1 MQRLARTFFQASCL
15 VACFPA
21 HSEEIDEIFVTA
33 VRRAVA
39 VDQLSMAIETVEIE
53 DVDNEWLVT
62 DALANAAN
70 VFLQQTTPGQG
81 AAIIRGQ
88 KGSAV
93 LHLVDGMRLNNAI
106 FRSAPTQ
113 YLALV
118 PSNAVER
125 VEVLHG
131 TPASLYGSDGIGGVI
146 QVVTRTP
153 DFESDENSVRGDL
166 FFSAN
171 SAEEAR
177 ILGGTIDWGNRRLAT
192 SLSAE
197 YADIGDRRVGGGNT
211 IRPSAYES
219 RALRWLITGAPG
231 EDVSWSVDLHHA
243 EQPRTPRTDELVQG
257 FRQTEPSSSE
267 FWFEPNRRSFAHFD
281 YLRRSGWFALD
292 WNVDLAWQ
300 RIDDDRRSRD
310 YLAPDRM
317 LEKNRS
323 DLYGVTI
330 SGSKQVERGSW
341 IVGIDFHHD
350 DVASSRVSEDVASAA
365 RTEIAPR
372 FPDGSSMQ
380 LLSAYG
386 NGTWAASQR
395 HSLTLGLRLSDVRT
409 RLPSSGVHNTEISGD
424 IGWVADLDDAWQFTA
439 NVGYGFRAPNVFDLG
454 TLGNRPGNRFN
465 IPNPG
470 LESEHVIHG
479 DLGIR
484 YRGLQSEFS
493 LVVYTMDYGDR
504 ITSVSTGATTPDGRD
519 ITQSVNAASSDIY
532 GVEASARIEVDL
544 NWLVNANL
552 AYTRGEQDI
561 GGISEPADRI
571 PPLSGYIGIE
581 YAPDSAFGFEAWAS
595 IAGAQDRLSARD
607 IRDTR
612 IDPNGTP
619 GWASLGVRGTWRPSD
634 EWLLT
639 LEASNILDAS
649 YRMHGSGIDATG
661 RNLAVRVVRTWH

>member
-1 MQRLARTFFQASCL
+1 M
-15 VACFPA
+15 
-21 HSEEIDEIFVTA
+21 
-33 VRRAVA
+33 
-39 VDQLSMAIETVEIE
+39 
-53 DVDNEWLVT
+53 
-62 DALANAAN
+62 
-70 VFLQQTTPGQG
+70 
-81 AAIIRGQ
+81 
-88 KGSAV
+88 
-93 LHLVDGMRLNNAI
+93 
-106 FRSAPTQ
+106 
-113 YLALV
+113 
-118 PSNAVER
+118 
-125 VEVLHG
+125 
-131 TPASLYGSDGIGGVI
+131 
-146 QVVTRTP
+146 
-153 DFESDENSVRGDL
+153 
-166 FFSAN
+166 
-171 SAEEAR
+171 
-177 ILGGTIDWGNRRLAT
+177 
-192 SLSAE
+192 
-197 YADIGDRRVGGGNT
+197 
-211 IRPSAYES
+211 
-219 RALRWLITGAPG
+219 
-231 EDVSWSVDLHHA
+231 
-243 EQPRTPRTDELVQG
+243 
-257 FRQTEPSSSE
+257 
-267 FWFEPNRRSFAHFD
+267 
-281 YLRRSGWFALD
+281 
-292 WNVDLAWQ
+292 
-300 RIDDDRRSRD
+300 
-310 YLAPDRM
+310 
-317 LEKNRS
+317 
-323 DLYGVTI
+323 
-330 SGSKQVERGSW
+330 
-341 IVGIDFHHD
+341 
-350 DVASSRVSEDVASAA
+350 
-365 RTEIAPR
+365 
-372 FPDGSSMQ
+372 
-380 LLSAYG
+380 
-386 NGTWAASQR
+386 
-395 HSLTLGLRLSDVRT
+395 
-409 RLPSSGVHNTEISGD
+409 
-424 IGWVADLDDAWQFTA
+424 ADLDDAWQFTA